1 MSIKAKKV
9 VAGFATA
16 VIVLALSSA
25 VSAPAMAAGDPP
37 QDAVI
42 KLISPILTAENTSE
56 AAANQTMA
64 DQWVKNGWFG
74 TGLVF
79 QRAFVPVGSTITLVY
94 NVTDKNG
101 KILVGQ
107 DVKLRVNK
115 GYSNSSAIVQV
126 DEKITTGIHKPES
139 ADQQQVTHKTDAY
152 GNVTFVMKNLD
163 KPGTGEP
170 EPESMT
176 AKPNISVDGLNDLH
190 AQVLPEIAGEKP
202 DHSVITEFHYY
213 DPKTPVVQPAT
224 KPTIRLVSPVLNDA
238 NSIQRADLEKTFS
251 VDNPWYAK
259 GIGFRQAYVQTGSA
273 INLVYKVT
281 DDNGKALPNTTVKLH
296 VNKAYSASKAGMT
309 NGTTATDPTKDSA
322 QGNDQALLTGTTD
335 GFGYVLFAL
344 KNTDKKGEPIP
355 ASLTTPVPTSNGL
368 FSQIY
373 PEISGQATDIA
384 DMVEFHF
391 IGDEIVPAAPAST
404 AVSVK
409 AISSKATVKGKTV
422 YSITVAIANASGKTA
437 AISITGNKTVTEK
450 ISVANQAFKYTVTA
464 GKKTV
469 SVVIAGKT
477 YKLTVTVKQKQSPA
491 GP

>member
-1 MSIKAKKV
+1 
-9 VAGFATA
+9 
-16 VIVLALSSA
+16 
-25 VSAPAMAAGDPP
+25 
-37 QDAVI
+37 
-42 KLISPILTAENTSE
+42 
-56 AAANQTMA
+56 
-64 DQWVKNGWFG
+64 
-74 TGLVF
+74 
-79 QRAFVPVGSTITLVY
+79 
-94 NVTDKNG
+94 
-101 KILVGQ
+101 
-107 DVKLRVNK
+107 
-115 GYSNSSAIVQV
+115 
-126 DEKITTGIHKPES
+126 
-139 ADQQQVTHKTDAY
+139 
-152 GNVTFVMKNLD
+152 VTFVMKNLD

-176 AKPNISVDGLNDLH
+176 AKPDISADGLNDLH

-213 DPKTPVVQPAT
+213 NPKTTVVQPAT
-224 KPTIRLVSPVLNDA
+224 KPTIRLVSPILNDT

-273 INLVYKVT
+273 VNLVYKVT
-281 DDNGKALPNTTVKLH
+281 DDNGKPLANATVKLH
-296 VNKAYSASKAGMT
+296 VNKAYSVSKAGMT
-309 NGTTATDPTKDSA
+309 DGTNATDPTKDSA
-322 QGNDQALLTGTTD
+322 QGNDQLLLTGTTD

-355 ASLTTPVPTSNGL
+355 ASLTTPVPTANGL

-409 AISSKATVKGKTV
+409 AIASKATVKGKTV

-437 AISITGNKTVTEK
+437 AISITGNKKVTEK

-477 YKLTVTVKQKQSPA
+477 YTSTVTVK
-491 GP
+491 

>member
-1 MSIKAKKV
+1 MSIKTKKV
-9 VAGFATA
+9 LAGFATA
-16 VIVLALSSA
+16 VTVLALSSA

-37 QDAVI
+37 QDAII

-56 AAANQTMA
+56 AAANQKMA
-64 DQWVKNGWFG
+64 DQWVTNGWFG
-74 TGLVF
+74 SGLVF

-94 NVTDKNG
+94 HVTDKNG

-152 GNVTFVMKNLD
+152 GNVSFVMKNLD

-176 AKPNISVDGLNDLH
+176 AKPDISADGLNDLH

-213 DPKTPVVQPAT
+213 NPKTSVVQPAT
-224 KPTIRLVSPVLNDA
+224 KPTIRLVSPILNDA
-238 NSIQRADLEKTFS
+238 NSIKRTDLEKTFS

-281 DDNGKALPNTTVKLH
+281 DDNGKPLANTVVKLH

-309 NGTTATDPTKDSA
+309 DGMTTTDSMKDSS

-355 ASLTTPVPTSNGL
+355 ASLTTPTPTTNGL

-391 IGDEIVPAAPAST
+391 IGDEIVAAAPAST
-404 AVSVK
+404 AISVK
-409 AISSKATVKGKTV
+409 ATSSKATVKGKTV
-422 YSITVAIANASGKTA
+422 FSITVAIANASGKSA
-437 AISITGNKTVTEK
+437 AISITGLKKVTEK

-477 YKLTVTVKQKQSPA
+477 YTSTVTVK
-491 GP
+491 

>member
-1 MSIKAKKV
+1 MSIKTKKV
-9 VAGFATA
+9 LAGFSAA
-16 VIVLALSSA
+16 VTVLALSSA

-37 QDAVI
+37 KDAVI

-56 AAANQTMA
+56 AAANQKMA
-64 DQWVKNGWFG
+64 DGWVTNGWFG
-74 TGLVF
+74 SGLVF

-94 NVTDKNG
+94 HVTDKDG

-107 DVKLRVNK
+107 DVKLRINK

-126 DEKITTGIHKPES
+126 DDKVTTGVHKPES
-139 ADQQQVTHKTDAY
+139 ADQAQVTHKTDAF

-176 AKPNISVDGLNDLH
+176 AKPDISADGLNDLH
-190 AQVLPEIAGEKP
+190 AQVLPEIAGEQP

-213 DPKTPVVQPAT
+213 NPKTPAVQTAT
-224 KPTIRLVSPVLNDA
+224 QPTIRLVSPILNDA
-238 NSIQRADLEKTFS
+238 NSIKRPDIEKNLS
-251 VDNPWYAK
+251 VDNTWYAK
-259 GIGFRQAYVQTGSA
+259 GIGYREAYVQSGSA

-281 DDNGKALPNTTVKLH
+281 DDNGKPLPNATVKLR
-296 VNKAYSASKAGMT
+296 VNKAYSKSNAGMT
-309 NGTTATDPTKDSA
+309 DGTNATDPKKDNS
-322 QGNDQALLTGTTD
+322 QGNDQLVLTGTTD

-344 KNTDKKGEPIP
+344 KNTNNKGEPVP
-355 ASLTTPVPTSNGL
+355 ASLTTPTPTANGVY
-368 FSQIY
+368 SQIF
-373 PEISGQATDIA
+373 PEINGEAIDIA

-391 IGDEIVPAAPAST
+391 VGDVAVPVAPPST
-404 AVSVK
+404 EVSVK
-409 AISSKATVKGKTV
+409 ATSSKATVKGKTV
-422 YSITVAIANASGKTA
+422 YSLTVAIANASGKTA
-437 AISITGNKTVTEK
+437 AISITGNKKVTEK

-477 YKLTVTVKQKQSPA
+477 YKSTVTVK
-491 GP
+491 

>member
-1 MSIKAKKV
+1 MNIKAKKV
-9 VAGFATA
+9 LAGFAAA
-16 VIVLALSSA
+16 VTVLALSSA
-25 VSAPAMAAGDPP
+25 VSAPAIAAGDPP
-37 QDAVI
+37 QDAII
-42 KLISPILTAENTSE
+42 KLISPVLTADNTSE
-56 AAANQTMA
+56 AAVNQKLA
-64 DQWVKNGWFG
+64 DQWVTNGWFG
-74 TGLVF
+74 SGLVF
-79 QRAFVPVGSTITLVY
+79 QRAFVPTGSTITLTY
-94 NVTDKNG
+94 HVTDKNG

-107 DVKLRVNK
+107 DVKLRINK
-115 GYSNSSAIVQV
+115 GYSNSSSILQV
-126 DEKITTGIHKPES
+126 DDKITTGVHKPES

-152 GNVTFVMKNLD
+152 GNVSFVMKNLD

-170 EPESMT
+170 QPDSMT
-176 AKPNISVDGLNDLH
+176 AKPNISADGLNDLH
-190 AQVLPEIAGEKP
+190 SQVLPEIAGEKP

-213 DPKTPVVQPAT
+213 DPKTPAVQPAT

-259 GIGFRQAYVQTGSA
+259 GIGFHQAYVQTGSA

-281 DDNGKALPNTTVKLH
+281 DDNGKALANTVVKLH

-309 NGTTATDPTKDSA
+309 DGMTTTDSMKDST

-344 KNTDKKGEPIP
+344 KNTDKKGEPVP
-355 ASLTTPVPTSNGL
+355 ASLTTPTPTTNGL

-391 IGDEIVPAAPAST
+391 TGDAAVAAAPAST
-404 AVSVK
+404 SISVK
-409 AISSKATVKGKTV
+409 ATSSKETVKGKSV
-422 YSITVAIANASGKTA
+422 YSITVAIANASGKSA
-437 AISITGNKTVTEK
+437 AISITGLKKATEK

-464 GKKTV
+464 GMKTV

-477 YKLTVTVKQKQSPA
+477 YSSMVTVK
-491 GP
+491 

>member
-9 VAGFATA
+9 LAGFATA
-16 VIVLALSSA
+16 VTVLALSSA
-25 VSAPAMAAGDPP
+25 VPAPAMAAGDPP

-79 QRAFVPVGSTITLVY
+79 QRAFVPVGSTVTLVY

-107 DVKLRVNK
+107 DVKLRINK

-126 DEKITTGIHKPES
+126 DDKVTTGVHKPES
-139 ADQQQVTHKTDAY
+139 ADQAQVTHKTDAY

-176 AKPNISVDGLNDLH
+176 AKPDISVDGLNDLH

-213 DPKTPVVQPAT
+213 NPKTKAVQPVT
-224 KPTIRLVSPVLNDA
+224 KPTIRVVSPILNDA
-238 NSIQRADLEKTFS
+238 NSINRPDVEKNLS
-251 VDNPWYAK
+251 VDHSWYAK
-259 GIGFRQAYVQTGSA
+259 GIGYREAYVQTGSA

-281 DDNGKALPNTTVKLH
+281 DDNGKPLPNTAVKLR
-296 VNKAYSASKAGMT
+296 VNKAYSKSNAGMA
-309 NGTTATDPTKDSA
+309 GGKKATDPKKDNS
-322 QGNDQALLTGTTD
+322 QGNDQLVLTGTTD

-344 KNTDKKGEPIP
+344 KNTDQKGEPVP
-355 ASLTTPVPTSNGL
+355 ASLTTPVPTANGVY
-368 FSQIY
+368 SQIF
-373 PEISGQATDIA
+373 PEITGEAIDIA

-391 IGDEIVPAAPAST
+391 IGDAAAEPAST
-404 AVSVK
+404 VVSVK
-409 AISSKATVKGKTV
+409 ATASKATVKGKPVFSMTV
-422 YSITVAIANASGKTA
+422 VIANASGKSA
-437 AISITGNKTVTEK
+437 AISISGLKKVTEK
-450 ISVANQAFKYTVTA
+450 ISVDNQDFKYTVSA
-464 GKKTV
+464 GVKTV
-469 SVVIAGKT
+469 SVVIAGKS
-477 YKLTVTVKQKQSPA
+477 YISKVTVT
-491 GP
+491 G

>member
-1 MSIKAKKV
+1 MSIKTKKV
-9 VAGFATA
+9 LAGFAAA
-16 VIVLALSSA
+16 VTVLALSSA

-56 AAANQTMA
+56 AAANQKMA
-64 DQWVKNGWFG
+64 DQWVTNGWFG
-74 TGLVF
+74 TGLVY

-94 NVTDKNG
+94 HVTDKNG

-152 GNVTFVMKNLD
+152 GNVSFVMKNLD

-176 AKPNISVDGLNDLH
+176 AKPDISADGLNDLH

-213 DPKTPVVQPAT
+213 NPKTPVVQPAT

-281 DDNGKALPNTTVKLH
+281 DDNGKPLANAAVKLH
-296 VNKAYSASKAGMT
+296 VNKAYSASKAGLTDGT
-309 NGTTATDPTKDSA
+309 NATDPAKDSA
-322 QGNDQALLTGTTD
+322 QGNDQLLLTGTTD

-355 ASLTTPVPTSNGL
+355 ASLTTPTPTTNGL

-373 PEISGQATDIA
+373 PEISGQGTDIA

-409 AISSKATVKGKTV
+409 ATASKATVKGKTV
-422 YSITVAIANASGKTA
+422 FSMTVAIANASGKSA
-437 AISITGNKTVTEK
+437 AISITGNKKVTEK

-477 YKLTVTVKQKQSPA
+477 YTSTVTVK
-491 GP
+491 

>member
-1 MSIKAKKV
+1 MNIKRRKLLASL
-9 VAGFATA
+9 AAA
-16 VIVLALSSA
+16 VTVLALSSA
-25 VSAPAMAAGDPP
+25 VTAPAMAAGDPP

-56 AAANQTMA
+56 SAANQKMA
-64 DQWVKNGWFG
+64 DGWVANGWFG
-74 TGLVF
+74 TGLVY
-79 QRAFVPVGSTITLVY
+79 QKAFVPTGSTIVLTY

-126 DEKITTGIHKPES
+126 DDKVTTGIHKPES
-139 ADQQQVTHKTDAY
+139 ADQAQVTHKTDAY

-170 EPESMT
+170 EPDSMT

-213 DPKTPVVQPAT
+213 DPKTPAGVQPAT
-224 KPTIRLVSPVLNDA
+224 KPTIRLVSPILNDA
-238 NSIQRADLEKTFS
+238 NSIPRPDLEKTFS

-281 DDNGKALPNTTVKLH
+281 DDNGKPLPNTTVKLH
-296 VNKAYSASKAGMT
+296 VNKAYSASKAGIT
-309 NGTTATDPTKDSA
+309 NGTNATDPSKDST
-322 QGNDQALLTGTTD
+322 QGNDQLLLTGTTD
-335 GFGYVLFAL
+335 ALGYVLFAL

-355 ASLTTPVPTSNGL
+355 ASLTTPVPTANGL

-373 PEISGQATDIA
+373 PEISGQAADIA

-391 IGDEIVPAAPAST
+391 IGDEVVPAAPAST

-409 AISSKATVKGKTV
+409 ATASKATVKGKTV
-422 YSITVAIANASGKTA
+422 YSLTVAIANASGKTA
-437 AISITGNKTVTEK
+437 TISITGNKKATEK

-477 YKLTVTVKQKQSPA
+477 YKSTVTVK
-491 GP
+491 

>member
-9 VAGFATA
+9 LAGFAAA
-16 VIVLALSSA
+16 VTVLALSSA
-25 VSAPAMAAGDPP
+25 VSVPAMAAGDPP

-56 AAANQTMA
+56 AAANQKMA
-64 DQWVKNGWFG
+64 DGWVANGWFG
-74 TGLVF
+74 TGLVY
-79 QRAFVPVGSTITLVY
+79 QKAFVPVGSTVVLTY

-126 DEKITTGIHKPES
+126 DEKVTTGIHKPES
-139 ADQQQVTHKTDAY
+139 ADQAQVTHKTDAY

-163 KPGTGEP
+163 KPGFGEP

-176 AKPNISVDGLNDLH
+176 DKPNISVDGLNDLH

-213 DPKTPVVQPAT
+213 DPKTTAAAQPVT
-224 KPTIRLVSPVLNDA
+224 KPTIRLVSPILNDA

-281 DDNGKALPNTTVKLH
+281 DDDGKPLPNTTVKLH
-296 VNKAYSASKAGMT
+296 VNKAYSASKAGITDGT
-309 NGTTATDPTKDSA
+309 NATDPAKDST
-322 QGNDQALLTGTTD
+322 QGDDQLLLTGTTD

-355 ASLTTPVPTSNGL
+355 ATLTTPVPTTNGL

-391 IGDEIVPAAPAST
+391 IGDAVVAASPASK

-409 AISSKATVKGKTV
+409 ATSTKSTVKGKAV
-422 YSITVAIANASGKTA
+422 YSMTVAIANASGKTA
-437 AISITGNKTVTEK
+437 TIAITGKKKVTER

-477 YKLTVTVKQKQSPA
+477 YKSTVNVK
-491 GP
+491 

>member
-1 MSIKAKKV
+1 MSIKTKKV
-9 VAGFATA
+9 LASFAAT
-16 VIVLALSSA
+16 ITVLALSSA

-42 KLISPILTAENTSE
+42 KLISPVLTAENTSE
-56 AAANQTMA
+56 AAKNQKLA
-64 DQWVKNGWFG
+64 DEWVGNDWFG

-79 QRAFVPVGSTITLVY
+79 QRAFVPTGSTVVLTY

-107 DVKLRVNK
+107 DVKLRINK
-115 GYSNSSAIVQV
+115 GHSNSSAIVQV
-126 DEKITTGIHKPES
+126 DDKITTGVHKPVS
-139 ADQQQVTHKTDAY
+139 ADQAQVTHKTDAY

-176 AKPNISVDGLNDLH
+176 AKPDITPDGLNDLH
-190 AQVLPEIAGEKP
+190 AQVFPEVAGEKP

-213 DPKTPVVQPAT
+213 DPKTPAVQTAL
-224 KPTIRLVSPVLNDA
+224 KPTIRLVSPVLTDA
-238 NSIQRADLEKTFS
+238 NSIKRADIENRLS
-251 VDNPWYAK
+251 VENSWYAK
-259 GIGFRQAYVQTGSA
+259 GIGYREAYVQTGSA

-281 DDNGKALPNTTVKLH
+281 DDNGKPLPNATVKLR
-296 VNKAYSASKAGMT
+296 VNKAYSNSKAGMA
-309 NGTTATDPTKDSA
+309 NGTNATDPKKDNS
-322 QGNDQALLTGTTD
+322 QGNDQLVLTGTTD

-344 KNTDKKGEPIP
+344 KNTDKKGEPVP
-355 ASLTTPVPTSNGL
+355 ASLTTPTPTTNGL
-368 FSQIY
+368 YSQIF
-373 PEISGQATDIA
+373 PEIAGEAIDIA

-391 IGDEIVPAAPAST
+391 VGDAAVAAVPAST

-409 AISSKATVKGKTV
+409 ATSSKATVKGKTV
-422 YSITVAIANASGKTA
+422 YSLTVAIANASGKTA
-437 AISITGNKTVTEK
+437 AISITGNKKVTEK

-477 YKLTVTVKQKQSPA
+477 YKLEVTVK
-491 GP
+491 

>member
-1 MSIKAKKV
+1 MSIKAKKKL
-9 VAGFATA
+9 AGFATA

-42 KLISPILTAENTSE
+42 KLISPILTAQNTSE
-56 AAANQTMA
+56 AAVNQALA
-64 DQWVKNGWFG
+64 DQWVKNEWFG
-74 TGLVF
+74 SGLVY
-79 QRAFVPVGSTITLVY
+79 QKAFVPTGSTITLVY
-94 NVTDKNG
+94 HVTDKNG

-126 DEKITTGIHKPES
+126 DEKVTTGIHKPES

-170 EPESMT
+170 EPDSMT

-281 DDNGKALPNTTVKLH
+281 DDNGKPLPNTVVNLH
-296 VNKAYSASKAGMT
+296 VNKAYSASKAGLT
-309 NGTTATDPTKDSA
+309 DGTTATDPMKDST

-335 GFGYVLFAL
+335 GLGYVLFAL

-355 ASLTTPVPTSNGL
+355 ATLTTPTPTANGL

-391 IGDEIVPAAPAST
+391 IGDEIIAAAPAST

-409 AISSKATVKGKTV
+409 ATASKATVKGKTV
-422 YSITVAIANASGKTA
+422 FSLTVAIANASGKSA
-437 AISITGNKTVTEK
+437 AISITGLKKVTEK

-477 YKLTVTVKQKQSPA
+477 YKSTVTVK
-491 GP
+491 

>member
-1 MSIKAKKV
+1 MSAKTKRV
-9 VAGFATA
+9 MAGLTA
-16 VIVLALSSA
+16 AVTVLALSSA
-25 VSAPAMAAGDPP
+25 VSAPAIAAGDPP

-42 KLISPILTAENTSE
+42 KLISPVLTAENTSE
-56 AAANQTMA
+56 ALTNQRMA
-64 DQWVKNGWFG
+64 DGWVDVGWFG
-74 TGLVF
+74 KGLIY
-79 QRAFVPVGSTITLVY
+79 QRAFVPTGSTVVLTY

-107 DVKLRVNK
+107 NVKLRMNK
-115 GYSNSSAIVQV
+115 GHSNSSAIIQIDDKV
-126 DEKITTGIHKPES
+126 TTGVHRPPS
-139 ADQQQVTHKTDAY
+139 ADQTQVTHKTDAF
-152 GNVTFVMKNLD
+152 GNVSFVMKNLD

-176 AKPNISVDGLNDLH
+176 AKPNISADGLNDLH

-213 DPKTPVVQPAT
+213 DPKTPVVASPVT
-224 KPTIRLVSPVLNDA
+224 KPTIRLVSPVLNDS
-238 NSIQRADLEKTFS
+238 NSIHREDLEKTFS
-251 VDNPWYAK
+251 VDNSWYAK
-259 GIGFRQAYVQTGSA
+259 GIDFRQAYVQTGSA

-281 DDNGKALPNTTVKLH
+281 DDNGKALPNTTVKLR
-296 VNKAYSASKAGMT
+296 VNKADSSSKAGMT
-309 NGTTATDPTKDSA
+309 DGKTATDPSKDSSK
-322 QGNDQALLTGTTD
+322 GNDQAILTGTTD
-335 GFGYVLFAL
+335 AFGFVLFSL

-355 ASLTTPVPTSNGL
+355 ATLTTPVPTTNGV

-373 PEISGQATDIA
+373 PEMTGQATDIA

-409 AISSKATVKGKTV
+409 ATSSKATVKGKTV
-422 YSITVAIANASGKTA
+422 YSMIVAVANASGKTA
-437 AISITGNKTVTEK
+437 TISITGNKKVTEK
-450 ISVANQAFKYTVTA
+450 IAVANQAFKYTVTA

-477 YKLTVTVKQKQSPA
+477 YKSTVTVK
-491 GP
+491 

>member
-1 MSIKAKKV
+1 MSIKTKNVLA
-9 VAGFATA
+9 AFAST
-16 VIVLALSSA
+16 VTVLALSSA
-25 VSAPAMAAGDPP
+25 ASAPAIAAGDPP

-56 AAANQTMA
+56 ADANQKMA
-64 DQWVKNGWFG
+64 DQWVTNGQYG
-74 TGLVF
+74 SGLVF

-94 NVTDKNG
+94 HVTDKDG

-107 DVKLRVNK
+107 DVKLRINK
-115 GYSNSSAIVQV
+115 GSSNSSAIVQV
-126 DEKITTGIHKPES
+126 DEKITTGVHKPKS
-139 ADQQQVTHKTDAY
+139 ADQAQVTHKTDAF

-170 EPESMT
+170 EPESIT
-176 AKPNISVDGLNDLH
+176 AKPDISADGLNDLH

-213 DPKTPVVQPAT
+213 NPKTPVVQPAT

-281 DDNGKALPNTTVKLH
+281 DDNGKPLANAAVKLH
-296 VNKAYSASKAGMT
+296 VNKAYSASKAGLTDGT
-309 NGTTATDPTKDSA
+309 NATDPAKDSA
-322 QGNDQALLTGTTD
+322 QGNDQLLLTGTTD

-355 ASLTTPVPTSNGL
+355 ASLTTPTPTTNGL

-373 PEISGQATDIA
+373 PEISGQGTDIA

-409 AISSKATVKGKTV
+409 ATASKATVKGKTV
-422 YSITVAIANASGKTA
+422 FSMTVAIANASGKSA
-437 AISITGNKTVTEK
+437 AISITGNKKVTEK

-477 YKLTVTVKQKQSPA
+477 YTSTVTVK
-491 GP
+491 

>member
-1 MSIKAKKV
+1 MNSKAKKV
-9 VAGFATA
+9 LAGFATA
-16 VIVLALSSA
+16 VTVLALSSA
-25 VSAPAMAAGDPP
+25 VTAPAMAAGDPP

-42 KLISPILTAENTSE
+42 KLISPVLTAENTSE
-56 AAANQTMA
+56 AAVNQALA
-64 DQWVKNGWFG
+64 DQWVKNEWFG
-74 TGLVF
+74 SGLVY
-79 QRAFVPVGSTITLVY
+79 QKAFVPTGSTITLVY

-107 DVKLRVNK
+107 DVKLRINK

-126 DEKITTGIHKPES
+126 DDKVTTGVHKPES
-139 ADQQQVTHKTDAY
+139 ADQAQVTHKTDAY

-273 INLVYKVT
+273 VNLVYKVT
-281 DDNGKALPNTTVKLH
+281 DDNGKPLANTVVKLH

-309 NGTTATDPTKDSA
+309 DGTTATDPTKDST

-355 ASLTTPVPTSNGL
+355 ASLTTPVPTTNGL

-409 AISSKATVKGKTV
+409 ATSSKATVKGKTAFSV
-422 YSITVAIANASGKTA
+422 TVAIANASGKSA
-437 AISITGNKTVTEK
+437 AISITGLKKVTEK

-477 YKLTVTVKQKQSPA
+477 YKSTITVK
-491 GP
+491 